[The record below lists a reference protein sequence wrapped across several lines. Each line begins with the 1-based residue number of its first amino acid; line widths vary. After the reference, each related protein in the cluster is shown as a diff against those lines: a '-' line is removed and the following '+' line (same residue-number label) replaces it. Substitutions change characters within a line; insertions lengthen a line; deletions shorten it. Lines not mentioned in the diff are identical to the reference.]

1 MFLTKLP
8 KYTDLV
14 RASNTRVDV
23 ESGQR
28 LRLESC
34 EEIRQKRASTKV
46 TRTNSHSVFPL
57 SFLTLK
63 TAHWMFLLP
72 VFSFDYQSFYESQ
85 NSFKDPI
92 LPSSCFCNM

>member
-28 LRLESC
+28 LQIESV
-34 EEIRQKRASTKV
+34 EEIRQKWVSMKMTQ
-46 TRTNSHSVFPL
+46 TNLRVFPL

-63 TAHWMFLLP
+63 IAH
-72 VFSFDYQSFYESQ
+72 
-85 NSFKDPI
+85 
-92 LPSSCFCNM
+92 

>member
-28 LRLESC
+28 LQIESV
-34 EEIRQKRASTKV
+34 EEIRQKWVSMKMTQ
-46 TRTNSHSVFPL
+46 TNLRVFPL

-63 TAHWMFLLP
+63 IAHWTIFLP
-72 VFSFDYQSFYESQ
+72 EFSSYQSLYES
-85 NSFKDPI
+85 
-92 LPSSCFCNM
+92 

>member
-14 RASNTRVDV
+14 RASNTRVDA

-28 LRLESC
+28 LQIVCWGNPPEMGFNESDPD
-34 EEIRQKRASTKV
+34 KLKS
-46 TRTNSHSVFPL
+46 FPL

-63 TAHWMFLLP
+63 IAHWTIFL
-72 VFSFDYQSFYESQ
+72 
-85 NSFKDPI
+85 PI
-92 LPSSCFCNM
+92 KACMKARIPLRKIHILKRAVSVACKYY